1 MSCFGC
7 VGLKER
13 NEKVPS
19 GSKGQIFLPGFMYGL
34 KSLREKQPIAKSVP
48 QGRLSLAQDAVLGWH
63 APLKSPAGATEKVI
77 ETWSWIRGADH
88 EF

>member
-1 MSCFGC
+1 MKRYPQALKARFSCL
-7 VGLKER
+7 GLC
-13 NEKVPS
+13 
-19 GSKGQIFLPGFMYGL
+19 YGL